1 MPFAPSNTNSVYKQF
16 LLSYKE
22 EIQGESSQAGY
33 LIAPVQLACAP
44 QKLPESSR
52 AGKTLDC
59 PHCQPGDKPGFF

>member
-33 LIAPVQLACAP
+33 LIAPVQVACAP
-44 QKLPESSR
+44 
-52 AGKTLDC
+52 
-59 PHCQPGDKPGFF
+59 